1 MGVGTLSIASGF
13 RIQIEN
19 NTMDSFRWVHIESF
33 RRRSLVPVRYTAT
46 KSLGCYSFP
55 VKLF

>member
-1 MGVGTLSIASGF
+1 MGVGTLSIASEF

-19 NTMDSFRWVHIESF
+19 NTMDSFRWVQVESF

-46 KSLGCYSFP
+46 IKFEL
-55 VKLF
+55 LFFSC